1 MRDGVS
7 DARRRFERLTSRMR
21 SALPGSLPALGS
33 VARDATGWCT
43 YSGDIEG
50 QVPGF

>member
-1 MRDGVS
+1 MG
-7 DARRRFERLTSRMR
+7 DACRRFERLTFRMR
-21 SALPGSLPALGS
+21 SALPESLPALGS
-33 VARDATGWCT
+33 VARNATGWCT